1 MSKLPARMRARSRS
15 QCSRRGGTD
24 QDATPIAIVAWE
36 IEEFHCDV
44 RQADSADA
52 MDLSEGARGVLAGM

>member
-1 MSKLPARMRARSRS
+1 MRARSRS

-44 RQADSADA
+44 RQADA